1 MIQTTNEGWGFYG
14 SFTTQAAAAW
24 PLALTA
30 IQQATGFDEAD
41 CATFLD
47 SRHGRHFAD
56 DVLNA
61 LRDGHPLAQA
71 IEAAVTRWQG
81 YKLTRSARAR
91 YDIPAGVTYLQGFVG
106 AAAFE

>member
-14 SFTTQAAAAW
+14 SLTTHAAAAW

-30 IQQATGFDEAD
+30 IQHSTGFDEAD
-41 CATFLD
+41 CAAFLD

-61 LRDGHPLAQA
+61 LGDGHPLPNA
-71 IEAAVTRWQG
+71 IDSAVARWQG
-81 YKLTRSARAR
+81 YKLNLSTRRQH
-91 YDIPAGVTYLQGFVG
+91 DIPAGLTYLQGFVG
-106 AAAFE
+106 IAAFD

>member
-14 SFTTQAAAAW
+14 SLDTQAAAAW

-30 IQQATGFDEAD
+30 IQNATGFDEAD

-61 LRDGHPLAQA
+61 LHDGQPLPIA
-71 IEAAVTRWQG
+71 IDIAVTRWQG
-81 YKLTRSARAR
+81 YKLSASTRCQHG
-91 YDIPAGVTYLQGFVG
+91 IPKGLTYLQGFVG
-106 AAAFE
+106 AAAE